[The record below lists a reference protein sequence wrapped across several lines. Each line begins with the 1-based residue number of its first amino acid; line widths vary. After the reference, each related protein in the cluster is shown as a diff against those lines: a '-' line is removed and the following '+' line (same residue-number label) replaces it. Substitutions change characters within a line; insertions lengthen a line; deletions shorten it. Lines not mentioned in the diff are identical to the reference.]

1 LNRGDVYDVE
11 LPSGRRP
18 AVVVTRDQAIPVLR
32 NVTVVEITGTAR
44 GAPTEVPLG
53 AREGLLRDCVAS
65 CDNLQTVSKT
75 ALGPHR
81 GSLGP
86 EATYRLDQALRIALG
101 LD

>member
-1 LNRGDVYDVE
+1 MNRGDVYEVE

-18 AVVVTRDQAIPVLR
+18 AVVVTRDQVIPVLR
-32 NVTVVEITGTAR
+32 NVTVAEITGTVR
-44 GAPTEVPLG
+44 GVPTEVPLG
-53 AREGLLRDCVAS
+53 VREGLLRECVAS

-75 ALGPHR
+75 ALGRHR

-86 EATYRLDQALRIALG
+86 EATHRLNQALAIALG